1 MGHHLC
7 RGLSVTRGDAQT
19 PGVGPVHTE
28 WDPALVV
35 NIGSGDC
42 VAGAW
47 RETMSPRRFC
57 AVSPRLGGVGSV
69 GSGGWPRDRVKGK
82 CASPAG
88 THFPRLPAL
97 RVVRRTLGSLLV
109 LLTFRP
115 DFMVDFSDIST
126 VKHAECWGHREPY
139 SPQTNSS
146 RPVPRCGAGGGAQEP
161 WATRTG
167 RLCPRPLGGSVCAR
181 EDLGGSVDRSVTR
194 FPVPGLWSTG
204 IATLL
209 EKRLDPSVTHWSWR
223 LFHFVCGLRSFLRF
237 RKCIE
242 DAHRNLSL

>member
-1 MGHHLC
+1 MTKSDSERESLGHHLC
-7 RGLSVTRGDAQT
+7 QGLSVTRGDAQT

-28 WDPALVV
+28 WDPALVG

-57 AVSPRLGGVGSV
+57 AVSPRLGGVGGV

-88 THFPRLPAL
+88 THFPQPPAL

-146 RPVPRCGAGGGAQEP
+146 RTVPRRGGG
-161 WATRTG
+161 G
-167 RLCPRPLGGSVCAR
+167 PRRNRGPRRRVVCAR
-181 EDLGGSVDRSVTR
+181 GRSDAPFVRVRTSVAVWT
-194 FPVPGLWSTG
+194 V
-204 IATLL
+204 A
-209 EKRLDPSVTHWSWR
+209 
-223 LFHFVCGLRSFLRF
+223 
-237 RKCIE
+237 
-242 DAHRNLSL
+242 